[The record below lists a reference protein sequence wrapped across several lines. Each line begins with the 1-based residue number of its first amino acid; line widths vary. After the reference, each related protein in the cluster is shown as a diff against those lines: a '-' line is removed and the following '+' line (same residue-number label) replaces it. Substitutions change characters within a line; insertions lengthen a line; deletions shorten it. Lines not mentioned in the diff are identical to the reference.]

1 MLLVAGI
8 ADERLIEMDVST
20 LQVAADNEVIL
31 PYSEKLIYV
40 YIQHFEDV

>member
-20 LQVAADNEVIL
+20 EEVAADNEVIL
-31 PYSEKLIYV
+31 PYSEKLIDV
-40 YIQHFEDV
+40 YIQRFEDV